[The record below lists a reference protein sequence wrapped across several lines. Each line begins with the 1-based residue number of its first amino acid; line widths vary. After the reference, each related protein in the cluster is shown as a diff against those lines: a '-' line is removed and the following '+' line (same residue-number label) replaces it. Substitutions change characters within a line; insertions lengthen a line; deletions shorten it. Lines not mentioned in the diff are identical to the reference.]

1 MDLNDKIVI
10 YRTADGQTTVD
21 VRMDGDTVWLSQA
34 QMAELFQKDRTVI
47 GRHINNIYKEHELER
62 ETTCANF
69 AHVGKDA
76 DQTYQ
81 TALYNLDVIISVG
94 YRVKSQRGT
103 QFRIWA
109 NKVLKDY
116 LVKGYAVNKV
126 LTEQRYTELK
136 QLVAVLGRTV
146 KAQETLTSDD
156 ALNLVEVVS
165 DYAYALDTLDKY
177 DYQQLTVDQTT
188 NEAKFHATYE
198 GAMQTI
204 EELKAKF
211 GGSQWFAHE
220 KDDSFKSSIGQIYQ
234 TFGGQD
240 LYPSVEEKAAMLL
253 YLVTKNHSFSDG
265 NKRIAA
271 TLFLW
276 FMAGNG
282 ILYNSDGTKRIAD
295 NTLVALTLMIAESR
309 TEEKDVMVK
318 VVVNLINKITGSWKC
333 KSNNCLYNIIK
344 INTLVKIYR
353 SIDSNETLQKVKMAD
368 MINLLFEYHKEICQ
382 LSKFVYVF
390 IFYSDKKL
398 VQPFGYVR

>member
-1 MDLNDKIVI
+1 MNLSDKIVI

-21 VRMDGDTVWLSQA
+21 VKMDGDTVWLSQA
-34 QMAELFQKDRTVI
+34 QMAELFQTDRTSI
-47 GRHINNIYKEHELER
+47 LRHIKNIYKTGELE
-62 ETTCANF
+62 ENPTCAFF
-69 AHVGKDA
+69 AQVRTEGKRTVTR
-76 DQTYQ
+76 QIPY
-81 TALYNLDVIISVG
+81 YNLDMIISVG
-94 YRVKSQRGT
+94 YRVNSLRGT

-109 NKVLKDY
+109 NKVLKEY
-116 LVKGYAVNKV
+116 LVKGYAVNKA

-146 KAQETLTSDD
+146 KAQEALTSDD

-165 DYAYALDTLDKY
+165 DYAY
-177 DYQQLTVDQTT
+177 
-188 NEAKFHATYE
+188 E
-198 GAMQTI
+198 GAMQAI

-282 ILYNSDGTKRIAD
+282 ILYNTDGTKRIAD

-318 VVVNLINKITGSWKC
+318 VVVNLINK
-333 KSNNCLYNIIK
+333 NN
-344 INTLVKIYR
+344 
-353 SIDSNETLQKVKMAD
+353 
-368 MINLLFEYHKEICQ
+368 
-382 LSKFVYVF
+382 
-390 IFYSDKKL
+390 
-398 VQPFGYVR
+398 